1 MHDTVIVFKKFSTVS
16 FRLIN
21 GKIMSL
27 SALIILCLVIIAFA
41 APLIAPHD
49 PAAVDLAN
57 KLKAPSLNYPF
68 GTDHLGRCIFSRVI
82 YGARTSLTVALIVVG
97 ISASTG
103 TLLGLVSGYFGGF
116 IDELIMRTVDIML
129 AFPSIILA
137 LAIIAALGP
146 GLNNVMLALTLVHWT
161 SYARLTRGEVLAVKE
176 KEFVESARAM
186 GNSQQRILFRYILP
200 NVMTPVVVMSTLD
213 IAHVILS
220 ASGLSFLGLGA
231 QPPTPE
237 WGAMV
242 NDGREFIRTA
252 PHLTIF
258 PGLAIM
264 LTALAFNSLG
274 DRLRD
279 ALDPRLREGQIE

>member
-1 MHDTVIVFKKFSTVS
+1 MVPKKFSTFS
-16 FRLIN
+16 LRTANSRITA
-21 GKIMSL
+21 L
-27 SALIILCLVIIAFA
+27 SALIILLLVFTAIA
-41 APLIAPHD
+41 APVIAPHD
-49 PAAVDLAN
+49 PVAVDLAN

-82 YGARTSLTVALIVVG
+82 YGTRESLKVSLIVVS
-97 ISASTG
+97 ISASIG
-103 TLLGLVSGYFGGF
+103 ILLGLVSGYFGGLT
-116 IDELIMRTVDIML
+116 DELIMRAVDIML

-137 LAIIAALGP
+137 LAIITALGP
-146 GLNNVMLALTLVHWT
+146 GLNNVILALTLVHWT
-161 SYARLTRGEVLAVKE
+161 SYARLVRGEVLRIKE

-186 GNSQQRILFRYILP
+186 GNSQLRIMFRYILP
-200 NVMTPVVVMSTLD
+200 NVMAPVMVVSTLD
-213 IAHVILS
+213 VAHVILS

-264 LTALAFNSLG
+264 ITSLAFNWLG
-274 DRLRD
+274 DWLRD
-279 ALDPRLREGQIE
+279 ALDPRLREGRIE